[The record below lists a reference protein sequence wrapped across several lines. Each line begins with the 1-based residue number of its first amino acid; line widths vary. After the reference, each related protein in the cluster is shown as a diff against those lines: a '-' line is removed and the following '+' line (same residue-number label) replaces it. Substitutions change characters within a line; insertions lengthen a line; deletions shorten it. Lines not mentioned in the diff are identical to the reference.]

1 MKHRVQF
8 LAKNPKI
15 FNSLTLSDYK
25 DSRGKYVRYE
35 DINGE
40 TPGEYKIT
48 QPALEFD
55 YSDEYDKK
63 LVDFMRSHPL
73 KDSFHL
79 HDLKVEEEQEVQTL
93 LNSADAI
100 LVASKMGIVE
110 THDFARL
117 AGIPLD
123 ADEDVIKARLIKMAS
138 VSPDKF
144 MELYSNPEKEDIV
157 FIRKALDK
165 KIITKQ
171 KGAYK
176 HNRVVIGLTEDSV
189 IVWLKENADI
199 YALMKQELR
208 GNVKVD
214 VKPKSKKIKA

>member
-15 FNSLTLSDYK
+15 FNTLTLSDYK
-25 DSRGKYVRYE
+25 DSKGRYVKYE

-48 QPALEFD
+48 QPAIEFD
-55 YSDEYDKK
+55 YSDEHDKK
-63 LVDFMRSHPL
+63 IVDFLRNHPL

-93 LNSADAI
+93 LTSADAI

-110 THDFARL
+110 TNDFARL
-117 AGIPLD
+117 VGIPLD
-123 ADEDVIKARLIKMAS
+123 ADEDVIKARLIKMANTI
-138 VSPDKF
+138 PQKF
-144 MELYSNPEKEDIV
+144 LEFYHHPEKDEMI
-157 FIRKALDK
+157 FIKKALDK
-165 KIITKQ
+165 KIIVRDN
-171 KGAYK
+171 GVYK
-176 HNRVVIGLTEDSV
+176 HNRVTLGLTEEAV
-189 IVWLKENADI
+189 MTWLKENADV

-214 VKPKSKKIKA
+214 VKPKSKKVKA